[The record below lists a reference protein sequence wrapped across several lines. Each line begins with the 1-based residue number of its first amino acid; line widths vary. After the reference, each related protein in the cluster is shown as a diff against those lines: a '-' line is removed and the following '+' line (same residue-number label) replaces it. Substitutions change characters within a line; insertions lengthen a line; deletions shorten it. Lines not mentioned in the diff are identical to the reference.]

1 MLMRLRY
8 FSFRATAALVL
19 AVGLP
24 VAATVAAQPAT
35 GGPVNFQIDGWTD
48 NWFAA
53 YNGEKLIVED
63 SVPITTVMSFN
74 SESARFTAE
83 YPLHLNFIIKDY
95 LENKTGLEYIG
106 TRRQQ
111 MGDGGFIM
119 QVTDLSTGKV
129 VAVSDEKFAC
139 KVIMRAPLDKS
150 CEREAR
156 PVAGV
161 APCTFMELAE
171 PAGWKR
177 PDFDDSSWKDTT
189 VWGSREVSP
198 KDGYYRIKWDRQAK
212 FIWGPDILADN
223 TVLCRVT
230 VNKPAN

>member
-1 MLMRLRY
+1 MPTMLSRFL
-8 FSFRATAALVL
+8 SQPVRAAFL
-19 AVGLP
+19 AICLP
-24 VAATVAAQPAT
+24 VGVALAAQPESARS
-35 GGPVNFQIDGWTD
+35 VNFQIDGWAD

-63 SVPITTVMSFN
+63 SVPITTMMSFN

-83 YPLHLNFIIKDY
+83 YPLHLNFILKDY
-95 LENKTGLEYIG
+95 TENKTGLEYIG
-106 TRRQQ
+106 SRRQQ

-119 QVTDLSTGKV
+119 QVTDLSTGNV

-139 KVIMRAPLDKS
+139 KVIMAAPLDKS
-150 CEREAR
+150 CERQAN

-161 APCTFMELAE
+161 APCTFMEIPE

-189 VWGSREVSP
+189 IYDAGDVSP
-198 KDGYYRIKWDRQAK
+198 KDGYRRIRWDRRAK
-212 FIWGPDILADN
+212 FVWGPDILTSN
-223 TVLCRVT
+223 TVLCRLT
-230 VNKPAN
+230 VNKPAS